1 MQYVGAIV
9 AAWSTYGTFKL
20 SSDWSWRIPS
30 LLQAAVSI
38 IQLLLIYFVPES
50 PRWLIA
56 NGRTPEATKI
66 LCKYHSGTEE
76 PTELVLLQVAQIA
89 GAIEFERSSESVSY
103 LQFFRTSKS
112 HIFPIH
118 VSEIILKP
126 ILHSQRETAI
136 DCSLLLALASSFS
149 GAATSSSRHISLLF
163 SPISA
168 SPTLKPRTSSMA
180 ACSSSTMPWLV
191 VRLFL
196 SSAWAGGSCCL
207 RPTSACYSPSLFG
220 LSLQLA
226 TSRQREA
233 IRASALE

>member
-1 MQYVGAIV
+1 MGAIV

-56 NGRTPEATKI
+56 NDRTPEATKI

-103 LQFFRTSKS
+103 LQFFRTSRS
-112 HIFPIH
+112 SAIMPIQ
-118 VSEIILKP
+118 VWEAMLTTGRGKP
-126 ILHSQRETAI
+126 SSAVRRCQLRLH
-136 DCSLLLALASSFS
+136 
-149 GAATSSSRHISLLF
+149 H
-163 SPISA
+163 P
-168 SPTLKPRTSSMA
+168 
-180 ACSSSTMPWLV
+180 V
-191 VRLFL
+191 VR
-196 SSAWAGGSCCL
+196 
-207 RPTSACYSPSLFG
+207 
-220 LSLQLA
+220 
-226 TSRQREA
+226 
-233 IRASALE
+233 